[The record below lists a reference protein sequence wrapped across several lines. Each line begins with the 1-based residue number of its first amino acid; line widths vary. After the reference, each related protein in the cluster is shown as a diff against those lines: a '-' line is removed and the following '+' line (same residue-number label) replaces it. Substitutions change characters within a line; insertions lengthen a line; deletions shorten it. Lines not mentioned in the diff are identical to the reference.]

1 MLFKKDIIANR
12 VRWIKQFLL
21 IFNIR
26 SDTEANNHV
35 PKFEEDEE
43 IINKSKFEYFQVDWV
58 YRKYDSCSDRRKS
71 IDSEELTSS
80 LSSSENS
87 NSKEAYEVRV
97 NDKEDD
103 NISIENIVNLSK
115 SNINFLIKTINSI
128 VKRKTLS
135 WDLADDI
142 NNYPSISIPLD
153 GKQYGLGCRFLNC
166 DLDNPII
173 VSNNK
178 PNIIMENEELNTE
191 SNEEALMSGEV
202 DQKKSSY
209 AHETIDSET
218 ESLPNKF
225 KHIMPIESI
234 LVMPWKRKSNI

>member
-1 MLFKKDIIANR
+1 M
-12 VRWIKQFLL
+12 
-21 IFNIR
+21 
-26 SDTEANNHV
+26 
-35 PKFEEDEE
+35 
-43 IINKSKFEYFQVDWV
+43 
-58 YRKYDSCSDRRKS
+58 
-71 IDSEELTSS
+71 
-80 LSSSENS
+80 
-87 NSKEAYEVRV
+87 

-115 SNINFLIKTINSI
+115 SNINFLIKIINFI

-142 NNYPSISIPLD
+142 DNYPSISIHLN
-153 GKQYGLGCRFLNC
+153 GKQNGLCCRLLIC
-166 DLDNPII
+166 ILDNPII
-173 VSNNK
+173 ISNNK
-178 PNIIMENEELNTE
+178 PNIIMKNEELNTE
-191 SNEEALMSGEV
+191 SNEEVLMSEEV

-218 ESLPNKF
+218 ESLPSKF